1 MTYPFDS
8 TQADTQTDIQNPPD
22 MHIGNAVS
30 HWPVTDVVVVGPLA
44 SALRHLAVPL
54 LQLPHVLEHS

>member
-8 TQADTQTDIQNPPD
+8 TQADTQTDIQNPTD

-44 SALRHLAVPL
+44 SALMSIKEITCNELN
-54 LQLPHVLEHS
+54 S